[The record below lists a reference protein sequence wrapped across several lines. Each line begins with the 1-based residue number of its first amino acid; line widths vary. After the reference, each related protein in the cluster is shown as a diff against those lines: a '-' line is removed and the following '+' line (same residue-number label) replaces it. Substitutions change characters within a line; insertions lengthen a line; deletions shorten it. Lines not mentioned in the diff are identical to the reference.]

1 MFCIFA
7 TNRYDMADKKFP
19 WGDKKRYNDF
29 PSSFKR
35 RFSERIQKISI
46 DAGFTCPNRDGSK
59 GVGGCTYCNN
69 NSFNPAYCSPKKT
82 VTEQISLGIDFF
94 NTKYKAQQYLAY
106 FQAYSNTYGPIEHLK
121 EVYEEALAHE
131 KVVGL
136 VIGTRPDCVSDQLLD
151 YLEILAKDYYISIE
165 YGVES
170 VNDDAL
176 ESINRGHKYREA
188 EKTILNSA
196 NRGIHIGAHLVNGLP
211 FDTPETMVDHAITVS
226 NLPID
231 TLKLHQLQIL
241 NNTVMASEYE
251 QEPDKFYLF
260 EMEEYLN
267 FVVDVIERIN
277 PEVTLER
284 FINQAPKGWLIAPKW
299 GIKNFEFVDKLDK
312 RLVERDTWQGRLYER
327 KKD

>member
-1 MFCIFA
+1 M
-7 TNRYDMADKKFP
+7 TDKQFP
-19 WGDKKRYNDF
+19 WGKNKRYNDF

-69 NSFNPAYCSPKKT
+69 NSFNPAYCSPKKSIS
-82 VTEQISLGIDFF
+82 EQILLGIDFF
-94 NTKYKAQQYLAY
+94 NAKYKAQYYLAY
-106 FQAYSNTYGPIEHLK
+106 FQAYSNTYGHLDLLK
-121 EVYEEALAHE
+121 KLYEEALSHD
-131 KVVGL
+131 KVIGL
-136 VIGTRPDCVSDQLLD
+136 VIGTRPDCVSESLLK
-151 YLEILAKDYYISIE
+151 YLEELAKDYYISIE

-170 VNDDAL
+170 VNDLAL
-176 ESINRGHKYREA
+176 ESINRGHTYREA
-188 EKTILNSA
+188 EDTILKTA

-211 FDTPETMVDHAITVS
+211 FDTPQMMVKHAIQLS

-241 NNTVMASEYE
+241 NNTSMAKQYE
-251 QEPDKFYLF
+251 EKPDQFYLF
-260 EMEEYLN
+260 EMEEYLD
-267 FVVDVIERIN
+267 FVVDVIEQIN
-277 PEVTLER
+277 PNVTLER

-312 RLVERDTWQGRLYER
+312 KLVERDTWQGKLYQA
-327 KKD
+327 KA